1 MMIIIFL
8 FLFAP
13 PVTSFFPGIL
23 PVLVDVV
30 PSVVVAKNND
40 ITHISNI
47 LVILTKKFRGV

>member
-1 MMIIIFL
+1 MMIIIFM

-40 ITHISNI
+40 ITHI
-47 LVILTKKFRGV
+47 